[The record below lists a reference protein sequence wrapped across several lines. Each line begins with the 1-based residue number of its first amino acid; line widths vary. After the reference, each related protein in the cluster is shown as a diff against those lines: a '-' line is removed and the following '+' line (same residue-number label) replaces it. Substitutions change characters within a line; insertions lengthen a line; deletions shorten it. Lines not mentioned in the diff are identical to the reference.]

1 MLLEL
6 WESQAEVDTVTRL
19 SPRTPPRQPRPSPP
33 LRPRPATGT
42 APQALPPTG
51 LQHLELLALPPQD
64 VDLVGLERGHVLFHL
79 DGQLL
84 GVCPVLRQLLRQ
96 AKAKAVPSAVLS
108 KTFPR
113 EIMTDPQGAAAIAL
127 TVLCASRGATSSW
140 PRSNG
145 HAHTG
150 DRHRRVSVTQTA

>member
-19 SPRTPPRQPRPSPP
+19 SPVPCPASPAPRRPSGP
-33 LRPRPATGT
+33 

-96 AKAKAVPSAVLS
+96 AKAKAVPFAVLS

-150 DRHRRVSVTQTA
+150 DRRRRVSVTQTA